1 MARSDL
7 DRFAKALADAGRD
20 LRAHRD
26 PMREPLA
33 RSDFAGSSLN
43 FEIFLRRER
52 PELVVPERECVLITG
67 IGTEP
72 AQTWVGDGPCP
83 KCRRITDGPRESG
96 PDRSRTVCGHC
107 LQSEY
112 DGELAA
118 QRRLAGLP
126 PAEKPTPTPAQRRK
140 DRRRSLAMATA

>member
-52 PELVVPERECVLITG
+52 PDLVVPERECVLITG
-67 IGTEP
+67 IGFEP
-72 AQTWVGDGPCP
+72 EPTWRGANPQD
-83 KCRRITDGPRESG
+83 
-96 PDRSRTVCGHC
+96 
-107 LQSEY
+107 
-112 DGELAA
+112 
-118 QRRLAGLP
+118 LP
-126 PAEKPTPTPAQRRK
+126 GNHST
-140 DRRRSLAMATA
+140 RRRPQHVARLPGGLRQKRLR

>member
-52 PELVVPERECVLITG
+52 PDLVVPERECVLITG
-67 IGTEP
+67 IGFEP
-72 AQTWVGDGPCP
+72 EQTWRDEGPCP
-83 KCRRITDGPRESG
+83 KCGRVAGGERESG
-96 PDRSRTVCGHC
+96 PDRSRMVCAHC

-112 DGELAA
+112 DYELAA
-118 QRRLAGLP
+118 QRQLAGLP
-126 PAEKPTPTPAQRRK
+126 PAEKPTPSPAQRRK
-140 DRRRSLAMATA
+140 DRRRMLTAV